1 MPSDSPSE
9 KGAGHESTA
18 TNSSRPRVGAA
29 ALAVPAGR
37 RLRRRAQKK
46 VVVTQKVTGP
56 PAQAD
61 RWGYVQVT
69 LTVRK
74 TTTTVGTKK
83 KVTRKIIDV
92 SVPRYPNHTD
102 RSVYINQTALP
113 YLIQE
118 TLQAQNANIQM
129 ISGASDSSDA
139 FIQSLQAALVLE
151 RKV

>member
-1 MPSDSPSE
+1 MQRIVTGTI
-9 KGAGHESTA
+9 GA
-18 TNSSRPRVGAA
+18 V
-29 ALAVPAGR
+29 ALTVPAGGALAASR
-37 RLRRRAQKK
+37 QKA
-46 VVVTQKVTGP
+46 VVVTRKVTGTA
-56 PAQAD
+56 AQAD

-74 TTTTVGTKK
+74 TTITVGKKK
-83 KVTRKIIDV
+83 KVTRKIV
-92 SVPRYPNHTD
+92 KVTVPQYPNHTD

-118 TLQAQNANIQM
+118 TLHAQNANIQL
-129 ISGASDSSDA
+129 ISGASDSSYA

>member
-1 MPSDSPSE
+1 MNRFQ
-9 KGAGHESTA
+9 KMVTA
-18 TNSSRPRVGAA
+18 SLGAA
-29 ALAVPAGR
+29 VVAVPTGNAFAA
-37 RLRRRAQKK
+37 AQKK
-46 VVVTQKVTGP
+46 VVITRKVTGLSYS
-56 PAQAD
+56 AGQ
-61 RWGYVQVT
+61 WGYVQVT

-83 KVTRKIIDV
+83 KITRKIIKV
-92 SVPRYPNHTD
+92 GVPVYPNHTD

-118 TLQAQNANIQM
+118 ALTAQNANIQM

-151 RKV
+151 KKV

>member
-1 MPSDSPSE
+1 
-9 KGAGHESTA
+9 
-18 TNSSRPRVGAA
+18 
-29 ALAVPAGR
+29 VPAGG
-37 RLRRRAQKK
+37 AFAASQKK
-46 VVVTQKVTGP
+46 AVVVTRKVTGTA
-56 PAQAD
+56 AQAS

-83 KVTRKIIDV
+83 KVTRKIIKV
-92 SVPRYPNHTD
+92 TVPQYPNHTD

-129 ISGASDSSDA
+129 ISGASDSSYA

>member
-1 MPSDSPSE
+1 MN
-9 KGAGHESTA
+9 KLQRVVTGT
-18 TNSSRPRVGAA
+18 VGAV
-29 ALAVPAGR
+29 ALVVPAGG
-37 RLRRRAQKK
+37 AFAASQKK
-46 VVVTQKVTGP
+46 AVVVTRKVTGP
-56 PAQAD
+56 AAQAS

-83 KVTRKIIDV
+83 KVTRKIV
-92 SVPRYPNHTD
+92 KVTVPQYPNHTD

-129 ISGASDSSDA
+129 ISGASDSSNA
-139 FIQSLQAALVLE
+139 YIQSLQAALVLE

>member
-1 MPSDSPSE
+1 MNRLQRIVT
-9 KGAGHESTA
+9 GT
-18 TNSSRPRVGAA
+18 VGAV
-29 ALAVPAGR
+29 ALAVPVGGAF
-37 RLRRRAQKK
+37 AATQKK
-46 VVVTQKVTGP
+46 VVVITRKVTGTA
-56 PAQAD
+56 AQAS

-83 KVTRKIIDV
+83 KVTRKII
-92 SVPRYPNHTD
+92 SISIPEYPNHTD

-118 TLQAQNANIQM
+118 TLQSQNANIQM
-129 ISGASDSSDA
+129 ISGASDSSNA
-139 FIQSLQAALVLE
+139 YIQSLQAALVLE

>member
-1 MPSDSPSE
+1 MNRLQRIVT
-9 KGAGHESTA
+9 GT
-18 TNSSRPRVGAA
+18 VGAV
-29 ALAVPAGR
+29 ALAVPAGGAFAA
-37 RLRRRAQKK
+37 AQKK
-46 VVVTQKVTGP
+46 VVVITRKVTGTA
-56 PAQAD
+56 AQAS

-83 KVTRKIIDV
+83 KVTRKII
-92 SVPRYPNHTD
+92 SISIPEYPNHTD

-118 TLQAQNANIQM
+118 TLQSQNANIQM
-129 ISGASDSSDA
+129 ISGASDSSQA
-139 FIQSLQAALVLE
+139 YIQSLQAALVLE